1 MTVKSL
7 LENIQITL
15 EFEANMSRKWVTP
28 FQDILKATDTTH
40 SQPGQSITSVFE
52 PHMSIFIDAQDKLV
66 GFSSAAA
73 ALSDCICRALTD
85 MLAPHRNGQALRP
98 APAPRTST
106 DQEEEDNNEPSPSAV
121 LPSSTELFYFYAQTL
136 DQCASL
142 STGQPLY
149 DLANLHKK
157 WLRIYADEVLTM
169 GSKR

>member
-1 MTVKSL
+1 
-7 LENIQITL
+7 
-15 EFEANMSRKWVTP
+15 
-28 FQDILKATDTTH
+28 
-40 SQPGQSITSVFE
+40 
-52 PHMSIFIDAQDKLV
+52 
-66 GFSSAAA
+66 
-73 ALSDCICRALTD
+73 

-98 APAPRTST
+98 APARTPT
-106 DQEEEDNNEPSPSAV
+106 DQEEEDNNEPSPLAV

-157 WLRIYADEVLTM
+157 WLRIYANEVLTM